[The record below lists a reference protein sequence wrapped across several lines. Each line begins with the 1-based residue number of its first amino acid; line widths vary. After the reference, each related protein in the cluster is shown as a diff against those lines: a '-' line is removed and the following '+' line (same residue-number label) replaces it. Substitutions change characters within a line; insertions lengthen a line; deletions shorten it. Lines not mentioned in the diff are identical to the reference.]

1 MEPNKTINLK
11 TKIIYNN
18 MNEEIKNKIIELKK
32 EGMSIRQ
39 IAELLNISKSRVE
52 WNLKNNTIEQDN
64 KTRDT
69 TRQQDTGHETEQ
81 DTHNRTTGQ
90 NKTNPI
96 EEDIKE
102 DKKEYRTKEG
112 YTIGED
118 IFIF

>member
-32 EGMSIRQ
+32 EGKSFRSI
-39 IAELLNISKSRVE
+39 AKDLNISLGSVQFI
-52 WNLKNNTIEQDN
+52 LKNTNTLIN
-64 KTRDT
+64 TLINT
-69 TRQQDTGHETEQ
+69 T
-81 DTHNRTTGQ
+81 
-90 NKTNPI
+90 
-96 EEDIKE
+96 EEKKEIIKE
-102 DKKEYRTKEG
+102 DNKKEYRTKEG